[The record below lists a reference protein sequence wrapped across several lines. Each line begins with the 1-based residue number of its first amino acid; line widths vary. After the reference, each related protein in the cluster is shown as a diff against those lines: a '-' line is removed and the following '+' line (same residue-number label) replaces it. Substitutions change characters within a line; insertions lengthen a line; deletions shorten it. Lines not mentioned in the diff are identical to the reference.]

1 MISESSISE
10 EKKIKSSAFNKW
22 KKFYKIGG
30 LPQHILTIAANL
42 RSPQTTTHGWLQ
54 IDTKRKHN
62 EDLKDIYKAFGKLSF
77 VVVFLNPSHSPVPTK
92 NSFCPKN
99 INFVKSNLFCSLVY
113 Y

>member
-42 RSPQTTTHGWLQ
+42 RSPQTTTHG
-54 IDTKRKHN
+54 
-62 EDLKDIYKAFGKLSF
+62 
-77 VVVFLNPSHSPVPTK
+77 
-92 NSFCPKN
+92 
-99 INFVKSNLFCSLVY
+99 
-113 Y
+113 